1 MIKHV
6 LILDILGLG
15 HIGSAYL
22 FTHLNG
28 LGLGASMLHGFIFA
42 HTNVTFAP
50 LLHIVTSNLVLLAE
64 LFGRGGKTVLY
75 FNLSDEVLK

>member
-1 MIKHV
+1 
-6 LILDILGLG
+6 
-15 HIGSAYL
+15 
-22 FTHLNG
+22 
-28 LGLGASMLHGFIFA
+28 MLHGFIFA